1 MSAKGTFVIRL
12 MFAHKIILIN
22 KQHRSL
28 LIVQLNHFSLRTN
41 RMCSKQDFEMVDG
54 TADAEF
60 AVDAGGLYSARNNAA
75 TELFG

>member
-1 MSAKGTFVIRL
+1 
-12 MFAHKIILIN
+12 
-22 KQHRSL
+22 
-28 LIVQLNHFSLRTN
+28 
-41 RMCSKQDFEMVDG
+41 MCSKQDFEMVDG